1 MLRKRLMF
9 FSQGADLTH
18 IFSEPEM
25 AEGIATSAFFRA
37 WRAAGVTA
45 VSYFYVGAC
54 LMQEEEPELDK

>member
-1 MLRKRLMF
+1 MF
-9 FSQGADLTH
+9 FSQGANLTH

-45 VSYFYVGAC
+45 VSYFFVGAY
-54 LMQEEEPELDK
+54 LMHEEEPDMDK